1 MTKILL
7 VEDDDIVARVAI
19 WRLGK
24 LGYEVCGR
32 ATNAADALK
41 IAAEQHPDLILM
53 DINIH
58 GPVDGIATAKMLK
71 EVTAAPLVYITSQTD
86 EETIIRAADTRPAGF
101 IAKPFEN
108 VDLRIAIE
116 IALRKK

>member
-7 VEDDDIVARVAI
+7 VEDDDIVARMAI

-32 ATNAADALK
+32 ATNSVDALK
-41 IAAEQHPDLILM
+41 IAGEHHPDLILM
-53 DINIH
+53 DINIA
-58 GPVDGIATAKMLK
+58 GPVDGIATAKLLK
-71 EVTAAPLVYITSQTD
+71 EITDAPLVYITSQTD
-86 EETIIRAADTRPAGF
+86 EETIIRAADTQPAGF

-108 VDLRIAIE
+108 KDLRIAIE
-116 IALRKK
+116 IAIRKK